1 VKIERSMHHDLPAAE
16 LYEVACS
23 KRFQEQKCIDAGAL
37 SYDVHVTRTDDGAI
51 VKTTRKLPT
60 VGFPALLR
68 RVLPSGVSSTET
80 IVWAPAAP
88 DGSRSAELLVHFP
101 GAPASMS
108 GTIRIQPDG
117 PDAAAVL
124 VDATFT
130 AHVPFLA
137 RRVEG
142 FAAPIILGVID
153 AEEATA
159 RAWAARA
166 P

>member
-1 VKIERSMHHDLPAAE
+1 MKIERSMHHDLPVPE
-16 LYEVACS
+16 LYEMACS

-37 SYDVHVTRTDDGAI
+37 SYDVHVTRTDEGAI
-51 VKTTRKLPT
+51 VKTRRKLPT
-60 VGFPALLR
+60 VGFPSLLR
-68 RVLPSGVSSTET
+68 RFLPSGTSSTET
-80 IVWAPAAP
+80 MVWGPAAP
-88 DGSRSAELLVHFP
+88 DGSRSADLHVDFH
-101 GAPASMS
+101 GAPASLT

-130 AHVPFLA
+130 VHVPFVA

-153 AEEATA
+153 AEEATS
-159 RAWAARA
+159 RAWAAHSR
-166 P
+166 

>member
-1 VKIERSMHHDLPAAE
+1 VKIERSMRHDLAAPE
-16 LYEVACS
+16 LYEMACS
-23 KRFQEQKCIDAGAL
+23 KKFQEQKCIDAGAL
-37 SYDVHVTRTDDGAI
+37 SYDVHITRTDHGAI
-51 VKTTRKLPT
+51 VKTRRKLPT
-60 VGFPALLR
+60 VGFPSVLR
-68 RVLPSGVSSTET
+68 RFLPSGVTSTET
-80 IVWAPAAP
+80 IVWAPVAP
-88 DGSRSAELLVHFP
+88 DGSRSGKLHVDFA
-101 GAPASMS
+101 GAPAGMS

-159 RAWAARA
+159 RTWTTRAR
-166 P
+166 